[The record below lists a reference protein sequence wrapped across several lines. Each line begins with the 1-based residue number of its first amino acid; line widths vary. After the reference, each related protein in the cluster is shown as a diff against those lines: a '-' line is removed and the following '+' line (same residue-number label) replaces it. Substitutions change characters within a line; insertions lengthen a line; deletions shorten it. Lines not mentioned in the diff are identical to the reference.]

1 MPATSTTYTGINR
14 TVSDFL
20 PSGACEELV
29 NLRPTDTGL
38 RPVNPHRT
46 LMTGVDFTHF
56 WTHRI
61 GTRICRIV
69 RVPVS
74 SGSLYEYRWIDDEG
88 QILQTLIT
96 VPSDADDHFAILGN
110 MVVISCK
117 GTQQTYV
124 FRFLEGSYKA
134 VTAETP
140 TVNPSFSASDAEIV
154 VVRGAVTDR
163 DTTDTAFREYVS
175 SGANHI
181 QEENK
186 GLCFGT
192 VLVALSWHTKDGEDY
207 NTFYWKRVNEAADA
221 NVQKAADSY
230 VFMTSKYYENGEYL
244 ALIRP
249 IADQKSYIS
258 LVGSKLTMTIPM
270 VNGIDTDTTM
280 LDSLNVWASKP
291 ILPYDPAIA
300 TIDNQSSHTGGE
312 NYDKIYMRPTPFA
325 DNEPGKQLLYLQ
337 KRIPIADLVKGQYTL
352 DFEFGGNIQTTN
364 KTLEVDGGILTR
376 FGKMLQYNSR
386 LHYYDS
392 VVKRGTWYMTDVFSS
407 SYTSLGCYL
416 YLTVQ
421 EDGADKII
429 NIPGLFVL
437 NSLKTLNDV
446 IVPNMKATRLWM
458 QKANTLSDIQYVDLT
473 PSDRY
478 NYAHAFGADIETSS
492 DTASLETARQNSRR
506 DYIIENEYQDLNVTE
521 QMNPFVFDVD
531 HSYRFPG
538 RILDVQTQ
546 IVQASDVAF
555 GVEPLNVFTDAG
567 TYALSQG
574 TGTTLYGNINIVN
587 NLVSEGNSVSTK
599 YGTFMLAAGGLWLV
613 AGRHTTLVSEAL
625 REGPHRDVAYNADYR
640 RLTESNLLYHIEME
654 VPRPDVS
661 FRTYVTT
668 GATLAFDPYEEAII
682 VSNRDYKYSY
692 VLSLKYRQWYKI
704 TGSLS
709 QSSAGDDVV
718 LELNTSATALTKAV
732 SYLHINAVNSTPET
746 TFSYVRVAD
755 FNEVMTESPVQRASG
770 FYLRFLGEGKTTL
783 TFYATNAGDYL
794 TYDEG
799 ANQLNDALI
808 NAGVDAYVVA
818 YYEYFTVYIGSR
830 LSGYTTVQ
838 IDVWP
843 EHIRTRDQI
852 RTFEVTP
859 ETNAGTVERSAKNY
873 GITGT
878 ITIGTWSA
886 TWTIQGQTAIQTA
899 NIIAGLLNDDPDSPA
914 TASSYGGGTLILT
927 ARAEGSE
934 GNNIPAPVISWPAS
948 TSVTTGGITYT
959 QVNILPAID
968 YSSEAFSGGGN
979 TIIVDS
985 LNVIDLSQTVSG
997 LVKVHL
1003 QTRPLSPG
1011 QYMYTHIHRAVQ
1023 MVRSA
1028 LGNTCNLTVSLYG
1041 SDDLK
1046 QWVLLSCA
1054 QRTNVNVSQIR
1065 TNPAPRSWRYYT
1077 IVVGGVVLRDTD
1089 FGPVLLDFT
1098 QSVRRIG

>member
-38 RPVNPHRT
+38 RPVNPHHT

-74 SGSLYEYRWIDDEG
+74 SGSLYEYRWIDDAG

-140 TVNPSFSASDAEIV
+140 TVNPSFSASGAELV
-154 VVRGAVTDR
+154 TVSGAIID
-163 DTTDTAFREYVS
+163 DNTTDTAIREYIMS
-175 SGANHI
+175 AANRI

-207 NTFYWKRVNEAADA
+207 NTFYWAKVDEAAAA
-221 NVQKAADSY
+221 NRQKAATTNVVSD
-230 VFMTSKYYENGEYL
+230 FKYYDSANGGYL
-244 ALIRP
+244 AS
-249 IADQKSYIS
+249 ADGALNNRKS
-258 LVGSKLTMTIPM
+258 LTGSKLTMTIPM

-280 LDSLNVWASKP
+280 LESLNVWVSRP
-291 ILPYDPAIA
+291 MLPYDPATA
-300 TIDNQSSHTGGE
+300 TITKRSEGAE
-312 NYDKIYMRPTPFA
+312 VYKMIYMAPTPFT

-337 KRIPIADLVKGQYTL
+337 KRIPIADLVKGRYTL
-352 DFEFGGNIQTTN
+352 EFEFGGNLQTTN

-376 FGKMLQYNSR
+376 YGKMLQYNSR

-392 VVKRGTWYMTDVFSS
+392 VVKRGTWYKTDVFSS

-492 DTASLETARQNSRR
+492 DTAPLETARQNAFR

-709 QSSAGDDVV
+709 QSSAGDSVV
-718 LELNTSATALTKAV
+718 LELDTSATALTKAV
-732 SYLHINAVNSTPET
+732 SYLHINAVNSYPAA

-808 NAGVDAYVVA
+808 NADVDAYVVA

-859 ETNAGTVERSAKNY
+859 ETNAGTVEMAAKNY

-934 GNNIPAPVISWPAS
+934 GNNVPAPVISWPAS

-959 QVNILPAID
+959 QVNILPAIE

-1011 QYMYTHIHRAVQ
+1011 QYMYTHIHRVVQ

-1077 IVVGGVVLRDTD
+1077 IVVGGIVLRDTD

>member
-38 RPVNPHRT
+38 RPVNPHKR
-46 LMTGVDFTHF
+46 LATGVNFTHY

-61 GTRICRIV
+61 GVTIKRIARIPTTGGFNYCV
-69 RVPVS
+69 VSDDGTIERV
-74 SGSLYEYRWIDDEG
+74 L
-88 QILQTLIT
+88 LF
-96 VPSDADDHFAILGN
+96 VPANADDHFAILGN

-124 FRFLEGSYKA
+124 FRFVEGDYKA

-140 TVNPSFSASDAEIV
+140 TVNPSFSATDAKIV

-181 QEENK
+181 QEENNDY
-186 GLCFGT
+186 CFGT

-230 VFMTSKYYENGEYL
+230 VFNNTAYKYYENGEYL

-280 LDSLNVWASKP
+280 LESLNVWASRP
-291 ILPYDPAIA
+291 MLPYDPATA
-300 TIDNQSSHTGGE
+300 AIDNQSSHTGGE
-312 NYDKIYMRPTPFA
+312 NYDQIYMQPTPFA

-352 DFEFGGNIQTTN
+352 EFEFGGNLQTTN

-376 FGKMLQYNSR
+376 YGKMLQYNSR

-392 VVKRGTWYMTDVFSS
+392 VVKRGVWTYGGIFTADPS
-407 SYTSLGCYL
+407 SLGSYV

-421 EDGADKII
+421 EDGAEKII
-429 NIPGLFVL
+429 NIPGSF
-437 NSLKTLNDV
+437 SLAEGMALTDA
-446 IVPNMKATRLWM
+446 IIPNLKATRLWM
-458 QKANTLSDIQYVDLT
+458 QKVSDLSDIKYVNLT
-473 PSDRY
+473 PSERY
-478 NYAHAFGADIETSS
+478 NYAHAFGADIETTT
-492 DTASLETARQNSRR
+492 DGTALATARQNARR
-506 DYIIENEYQDLNVTE
+506 DYILENEYQDLNVTE

-599 YGTFMLAAGGLWLV
+599 YGTFMLAAGGLWLI

-625 REGPHRDVAYNADYR
+625 REGPHRDICLNDDCIT
-640 RLTESNLLYHIEME
+640 LTESDDLYHIEDE
-654 VPRPDVS
+654 VPPVGDVP
-661 FRTYVTT
+661 FRSYVV
-668 GATLAFDPYEEAII
+668 GASLSFDPFEEVLM
-682 VSNRDYKYSY
+682 VSNRNFKYSY
-692 VLSLKYRQWYKI
+692 ALSLKYRQWYKYSGILTQSGSGDTVILEHTTLSIDI
-704 TGSLS
+704 TSASAEIEVLSVDPEAVS
-709 QSSAGDDVV
+709 QS
-718 LELNTSATALTKAV
+718 
-732 SYLHINAVNSTPET
+732 
-746 TFSYVRVAD
+746 
-755 FNEVMTESPVQRASG
+755 
-770 FYLRFLGEGKTTL
+770 
-783 TFYATNAGDYL
+783 
-794 TYDEG
+794 
-799 ANQLNDALI
+799 ANMM
-808 NAGVDAYVVA
+808 
-818 YYEYFTVYIGSR
+818 IGSWMG
-830 LSGYTTVQ
+830 S
-838 IDVWP
+838 W
-843 EHIRTRDQI
+843 
-852 RTFEVTP
+852 
-859 ETNAGTVERSAKNY
+859 TVE
-873 GITGT
+873 
-878 ITIGTWSA
+878 
-886 TWTIQGQTAIQTA
+886 GQTAEQMALDIAAMVNSSTA
-899 NIIAGLLNDDPDSPA
+899 CPA
-914 TASSYGGGTLILT
+914 TATANGNTVILAAKT
-927 ARAEGSE
+927 AGAEG
-934 GNNIPAPVISWPAS
+934 NALTI
-948 TSVTTGGITYT
+948 SVTT
-959 QVNILPAID
+959 LID
-968 YSSEAFSGGGN
+968 GVIELSIKPFSGGDTSFIN
-979 TIIVDS
+979 DTMS
-985 LNVIDLSQTVSG
+985 VIDLSEPGEG

-1011 QYMYTHIHRAVQ
+1011 QYMYTHIHRVVQ

-1046 QWVLLSCA
+1046 EWVLLSCA

-1077 IVVGGVVLRDTD
+1077 IVVGGIVLRDTD
-1089 FGPVLLDFT
+1089 FGPVLMDFT